1 MFFIQPSLHVTTSH
15 HWLDLHDFG
24 TENNEVGTGYTLLE
38 SILTTSCTSSFF
50 HLHRLF
56 LLLVPAG
63 NCHRR
68 LDLHC
73 LQRALHC
80 NRYQNNC
87 CHESAFFCPKARK
100 EQRLASTSLHF
111 STVLG
116 TPKLKTVSEFYCS
129 VHTDHEKTP
138 TQFARPYF
146 AVAKGSNSL
155 AFKLISITTVPY
167 KL

>member
-1 MFFIQPSLHVTTSH
+1 MTSE
-15 HWLDLHDFG
+15 LKITRSAQDTPFLK
-24 TENNEVGTGYTLLE
+24 V
-38 SILTTSCTSSFF
+38 SSRQVA
-50 HLHRLF
+50 HLHYSIYTDFFLF
-56 LLLVPAG
+56 LF
-63 NCHRR
+63 R
-68 LDLHC
+68 LETATGDKIYIAFRGL
-73 LQRALHC
+73 LHC